1 MEITLEKIE
10 LVKDRTGVW
19 YKEAKDAL
27 EKTDGS
33 VVDAIILIEETIDDS
48 TKETEKK
55 NVQILDTIKEA
66 VRKGNVSKIVIK
78 KDGDIVMNLPVNIGI
93 IGTVL
98 FPWAAIGGCIAAL
111 GTKCSIELVKEDG
124 GVVNVSDKASKTFE
138 TVKDKGSV
146 IYDEVKDK
154 SGNLFETAKDKGGD
168 LFEAAKGKSGDL
180 FEAAKDKSGELFEAA
195 KDKGGDLYEAAR
207 DKGGDLYEAAK
218 DRFVKEKAPEAEETY
233 AKKNDFDLSDLDL
246 DGMEEDK

>member
-10 LVKDRTGVW
+10 LVKDRTGVG

>member
-10 LVKDRTGVW
+10 LVKDRTGVG

-27 EKTDGS
+27 EQTDGS
-33 VVDAIILIEETIDDS
+33 VVDAIILIEDTIDDS
-48 TKETEKK
+48 AKETEKK

-78 KDGDIVMNLPVNIGI
+78 KDGDVVMNLPVNIGI

-124 GVVNVSDKASKTFE
+124 GVVNVSEKASRTFE

-154 SGNLFETAKDKGGD
+154 GGNLFETAKDKGGD
-168 LFEAAKGKSGDL
+168 LFET
-180 FEAAKDKSGELFEAA
+180 A
-195 KDKGGDLYEAAR
+195 KDKGGDLFETAK
-207 DKGGDLYEAAK
+207 DKGGDLFETAKDKGSDLFETAKDKGSDLFETAK
-218 DRFVKEKAPEAEETY
+218 DRFVKEKSEDADDAY
-233 AKKNDFDLSDLDL
+233 AKPNDFDLSDLDL
-246 DGMEEDK
+246 DTMEEDK

>member
-10 LVKDRTGVW
+10 LVKDRTGVG
-19 YKEAKDAL
+19 YKEAKEAL
-27 EKTDGS
+27 EKTEGS
-33 VVDAIILIEETIDDS
+33 VVDAIILIEDTIDET
-48 TKETEKK
+48 TKEEGKK
-55 NVQILDTIKEA
+55 NIEILNTIKEA

-78 KDGDIVMNLPVNIGI
+78 KGDEVVMNLPVNIGI

-111 GTKCSIELVKEDG
+111 GTKCTIELLKEDG
-124 GVVNVSDKASKTFE
+124 GVVNVTEKAARTFE

-154 SGNLFETAKDKGGD
+154 SGDLFESAKDKGGS
-168 LFEAAKGKSGDL
+168 LYEAAKDKSGSL
-180 FEAAKDKSGELFEAA
+180 YEAAKDKSGELFEAA
-195 KDKGGDLYEAAR
+195 RDKGEDLFETAKDKSGGLYEAAR
-207 DKGGDLYEAAK
+207 DKFT
-218 DRFVKEKAPEAEETY
+218 REKTPESEESY

>member
-10 LVKDRTGVW
+10 LVKDRTGVG

-218 DRFVKEKAPEAEETY
+218 DRFVKEKAPEAEEPY

>member
-10 LVKDRTGVW
+10 LVKDRTGVG

-246 DGMEEDK
+246 DGMEEEK

>member
-10 LVKDRTGVW
+10 LVKDRTGVG
-19 YKEAKDAL
+19 YKEAKEAL

-124 GVVNVSDKASKTFE
+124 DVVNVSERASKTFE

-168 LFEAAKGKSGDL
+168 LFEAAK
-180 FEAAKDKSGELFEAA
+180 DKGGEFFEAA

-218 DRFVKEKAPEAEETY
+218 DRFAKEKEPEVEDTY

>member
-1 MEITLEKIE
+1 
-10 LVKDRTGVW
+10 
-19 YKEAKDAL
+19 
-27 EKTDGS
+27 
-33 VVDAIILIEETIDDS
+33 
-48 TKETEKK
+48 
-55 NVQILDTIKEA
+55 
-66 VRKGNVSKIVIK
+66 
-78 KDGDIVMNLPVNIGI
+78 MNLPVNIGI

-124 GVVNVSDKASKTFE
+124 DVVNVSEKASRTFE

-154 SGNLFETAKDKGGD
+154 GGNLFETAKDKGSD
-168 LFEAAKGKSGDL
+168 
-180 FEAAKDKSGELFEAA
+180 LFEAA
-195 KDKGGDLYEAAR
+195 KDKGGDLYEAAK

-218 DRFVKEKAPEAEETY
+218 DKSGELYEAAKDKFAKEKPADTQESFGKP
-233 AKKNDFDLSDLDL
+233 NDFDLSDLDL

>member
-10 LVKDRTGVW
+10 LVKDRTGVG

-48 TKETEKK
+48 AKETEKK

-98 FPWAAIGGCIAAL
+98 VPWAAIGGCIAAL

>member
-10 LVKDRTGVW
+10 LVKDRTGVG

-124 GVVNVSDKASKTFE
+124 DVVNVSERASKTFE

-168 LFEAAKGKSGDL
+168 LFEAAK
-180 FEAAKDKSGELFEAA
+180 DKGGEFFEAA

-218 DRFVKEKAPEAEETY
+218 DRFAKEKEPEVEDTY

>member
-10 LVKDRTGVW
+10 LVKDRTGVG
-19 YKEAKDAL
+19 YKEAKEAL
-27 EKTDGS
+27 EKTEGS
-33 VVDAIILIEETIDDS
+33 VVDAIILIEDTIDET
-48 TKETEKK
+48 TKEEGKK
-55 NVQILDTIKEA
+55 NIEILNTIKEA

-78 KDGDIVMNLPVNIGI
+78 KGDEVVMNLPVNIGI

-111 GTKCSIELVKEDG
+111 GTKCTIELLKEDG
-124 GVVNVSDKASKTFE
+124 GVVNVTE
-138 TVKDKGSV
+138 KDKGSV

-154 SGNLFETAKDKGGD
+154 SGDLFESAKDKGGS
-168 LFEAAKGKSGDL
+168 LYEAARDKSGSL
-180 FEAAKDKSGELFEAA
+180 YEAAKDKSGELFEAA
-195 KDKGGDLYEAAR
+195 KDKGEDLFETAK
-207 DKGGDLYEAAK
+207 DKSGGLYEAAK
-218 DRFVKEKAPEAEETY
+218 DKFTREKTPESEENY

>member
-10 LVKDRTGVW
+10 LVKDRTGVG
-19 YKEAKDAL
+19 YKEAKEAL

-55 NVQILDTIKEA
+55 NVEILNTVKEA

-78 KDGDIVMNLPVNIGI
+78 KGDEIVMNLPVNIGI

-124 GVVNVSDKASKTFE
+124 AVVNVSEKAAKTFE

-154 SGNLFETAKDKGGD
+154 GGDLFETAKDKGSD
-168 LFEAAKGKSGDL
+168 LFEAAKDKSGDL
-180 FEAAKDKSGELFEAA
+180 FEAAKDK
-195 KDKGGDLYEAAR
+195 GGSIYESAR

-218 DRFVKEKAPEAEETY
+218 DKLTRDKAVDPDETF
-233 AKKNDFDLSDLDL
+233 AKQNDFDLSDLDL
-246 DGMEEDK
+246 DEMEEDK

>member
-10 LVKDRTGVW
+10 LVKDRTGVG
-19 YKEAKDAL
+19 YKEAKEAL

-33 VVDAIILIEETIDDS
+33 VVDAIILIEDTIDES
-48 TKETEKK
+48 TKEGEKK
-55 NVQILDTIKEA
+55 NVEILNTVKEA

-78 KDGDIVMNLPVNIGI
+78 KGDEIVMNLPVNIGI

-124 GVVNVSDKASKTFE
+124 AVVNVSEKAAKTFE

-154 SGNLFETAKDKGGD
+154 GGDLFETAKDKGSD
-168 LFEAAKGKSGDL
+168 LFEAAKDQSGDL
-180 FEAAKDKSGELFEAA
+180 FEAAR
-195 KDKGGDLYEAAR
+195 DKGGSIYESAR

-218 DRFVKEKAPEAEETY
+218 DKLTRDKAVDPDETF
-233 AKKNDFDLSDLDL
+233 AKNNDFDLSDLDL
-246 DGMEEDK
+246 DEMEEDK

>member
-1 MEITLEKIE
+1 
-10 LVKDRTGVW
+10 
-19 YKEAKDAL
+19 
-27 EKTDGS
+27 
-33 VVDAIILIEETIDDS
+33 
-48 TKETEKK
+48 
-55 NVQILDTIKEA
+55 
-66 VRKGNVSKIVIK
+66 
-78 KDGDIVMNLPVNIGI
+78 MNLPVNIGI

-124 GVVNVSDKASKTFE
+124 AVVNVSEKAAKTFE

-154 SGNLFETAKDKGGD
+154 GGDLFETAKDKGSD
-168 LFEAAKGKSGDL
+168 LFEAAKDKSGDL
-180 FEAAKDKSGELFEAA
+180 FEAAKDK
-195 KDKGGDLYEAAR
+195 GGSIYESAR

-218 DRFVKEKAPEAEETY
+218 DKLTRDKAVDPDETF

-246 DGMEEDK
+246 DEMEEDK

>member
-10 LVKDRTGVW
+10 LVKDRTGVG

-218 DRFVKEKAPEAEETY
+218 DRFAKEKEPEVEDTY

>member
-10 LVKDRTGVW
+10 LVKDRTGVG

-48 TKETEKK
+48 AKETEKK

-124 GVVNVSDKASKTFE
+124 DVVNVSERASKTFE

-168 LFEAAKGKSGDL
+168 LFEAAK
-180 FEAAKDKSGELFEAA
+180 DKGGEFFEAA

-218 DRFVKEKAPEAEETY
+218 DRFAKEKEPEVEDTY

>member
-10 LVKDRTGVW
+10 LVKDRTGVG

-48 TKETEKK
+48 TKETDKK

-246 DGMEEDK
+246 DGMEEEK

>member
-10 LVKDRTGVW
+10 LVKDRTGVG
-19 YKEAKDAL
+19 YKEAKEAL

-33 VVDAIILIEETIDDS
+33 VVDAIILIEETIDES

-55 NVQILDTIKEA
+55 NIQILETIKDA
-66 VRKGNVSKIVIK
+66 VHKGNVSKIVIK
-78 KDGDIVMNLPVNIGI
+78 KDGETVMNLPVNIGI

-124 GVVNVSDKASKTFE
+124 GVVNVSEKASQTFE
-138 TVKDKGSV
+138 TVKDKGGV

-154 SGNLFETAKDKGGD
+154 SGNLFETAKDKGTG
-168 LFEAAKGKSGDL
+168 LFET
-180 FEAAKDKSGELFEAA
+180 A
-195 KDKGGDLYEAAR
+195 KDKGSDLFEAAR

-218 DRFVKEKAPEAEETY
+218 DKSGGIYEAAKDRFAKEKEPEEETY
-233 AKKNDFDLSDLDL
+233 AKPNDFDLSDLDL

>member
-10 LVKDRTGVW
+10 LVKDRTGVG
-19 YKEAKDAL
+19 YKEAKEAL

-124 GVVNVSDKASKTFE
+124 DVVNVSERASKTFE

-154 SGNLFETAKDKGGD
+154 SGNLFETAKDKG
-168 LFEAAKGKSGDL
+168 GDL

-218 DRFVKEKAPEAEETY
+218 DRFAKEKAPEVEDTY

>member
-10 LVKDRTGVW
+10 LVKDRTGVG
-19 YKEAKDAL
+19 YKEAKEAL

-33 VVDAIILIEETIDDS
+33 VVDAIILIEETIDES

-55 NVQILDTIKEA
+55 NVQILETIKDA
-66 VRKGNVSKIVIK
+66 VHKGNVSKIVIK
-78 KDGDIVMNLPVNIGI
+78 KDGETVMNLPVNTGI

-124 GVVNVSDKASKTFE
+124 GVVNVSEKASQTFE
-138 TVKDKGSV
+138 TVKDKGGV

-154 SGNLFETAKDKGGD
+154 SGNLFEAAKDKGTGLFETAKDKGSD
-168 LFEAAKGKSGDL
+168 
-180 FEAAKDKSGELFEAA
+180 LFEAA
-195 KDKGGDLYEAAR
+195 KDKGGDLYEAAK
-207 DKGGDLYEAAK
+207 DKSGGIYEAAK
-218 DRFVKEKAPEAEETY
+218 DRFAKEKEPEEETY
-233 AKKNDFDLSDLDL
+233 AEPNDFDLSDLDL

>member
-1 MEITLEKIE
+1 MEITLERIE
-10 LVKDRTGVW
+10 LVKDRTGVG
-19 YKEAKDAL
+19 YKEAKEAL

-33 VVDAIILIEETIDDS
+33 VVDAIILIEDTIDES
-48 TKETEKK
+48 TKEGEKK
-55 NVQILDTIKEA
+55 NVEILNTVKEA

-78 KDGDIVMNLPVNIGI
+78 KGDEIVMNLPVNIGI

-124 GVVNVSDKASKTFE
+124 AVVNVSEKAAKTFE

-154 SGNLFETAKDKGGD
+154 GGDLFETAKDKGSD
-168 LFEAAKGKSGDL
+168 LFEAAKDKSGDL
-180 FEAAKDKSGELFEAA
+180 FEAAKDK
-195 KDKGGDLYEAAR
+195 GGSIYESAR

-218 DRFVKEKAPEAEETY
+218 DKLTRDKAVDPDETF

-246 DGMEEDK
+246 DEMEEDK